1 VQTDCESGEDG
12 IAITFGAAVECFGDM
27 LEARLHR
34 DPVAGKQ
41 RALCRA
47 AGEAFKRGE
56 AMLDGKLTDGVHA
69 GMKIERRQAGTG
81 VTNLGDPKADLHP
94 HVGEGISRHKC
105 PS

>member
-1 VQTDCESGEDG
+1 VQTDGESGEDCVA
-12 IAITFGAAVECFGDM
+12 IAFGAAVERFGDM

-34 DPVAGKQ
+34 DPMAGKQ

-56 AMLDGKLTDGVHA
+56 TMLDGKLTDGVHA
-69 GMKIERRQAGTG
+69 GMKIEWRQAGTG
-81 VTNLGDPKADLHP
+81 VTNLGDAKADLHP
-94 HVGEGISRHKC
+94 DVGEGIGRHKC